1 MVRVSNPLLYKNCTL
16 GGVSVSWRVG
26 ISGVGSEL

>member
-1 MVRVSNPLLYKNCTL
+1 MVRVFNPLLYKNCTL
-16 GGVSVSWRVG
+16 GGVRVSWRVG